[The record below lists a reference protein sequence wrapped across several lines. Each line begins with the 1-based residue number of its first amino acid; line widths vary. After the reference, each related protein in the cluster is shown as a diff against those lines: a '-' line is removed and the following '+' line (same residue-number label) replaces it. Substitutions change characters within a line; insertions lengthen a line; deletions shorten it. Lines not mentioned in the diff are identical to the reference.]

1 MVEESLRDAERGKA
15 ASVPSRRC
23 TAIWTAARL
32 APSGL
37 MARLAARGGERGS
50 PRGVPVGRRSPTRR
64 SEAMSAPG
72 TAEDGEAIPERLPM
86 GR

>member
-15 ASVPSRRC
+15 VSVPSRRY

-37 MARLAARGGERGS
+37 MARFAARGR
-50 PRGVPVGRRSPTRR
+50 
-64 SEAMSAPG
+64 
-72 TAEDGEAIPERLPM
+72 
-86 GR
+86 